1 MTAYECYYMFLCLKQ
16 HFSKP
21 SYDVFKYNWKTRT
34 SLASFNKRK
43 DRLFFERLSR
53 KKSEDEI
60 KEFFISNF
68 AYTENPRG
76 VYIPDLMQEGEEI
89 YTRWRKYNQSLFYNF
104 KLEMNVFVSHQDL
117 NEFMKCEKSQHSSLI
132 QKYLQKHL
140 SLETLVIVDQI
151 FNYSKKYD
159 TLLKDPVWEI
169 LSLKIKKYSPFVNIN
184 KEKYIEAMKE
194 TICE

>member
-1 MTAYECYYMFLCLKQ
+1 MTAYECYYVFLCLKS

-43 DRLFFERLSR
+43 DRLFFERISR
-53 KKSEDEI
+53 KKSDDEI

-76 VYIPDLMQEGEEI
+76 VYIPDLIQEGEEI
-89 YTRWRKYNQSLFYNF
+89 YTRWKKYNQSLFYNF
-104 KLEMNVFVSHQDL
+104 KLEMDVFVSHQDL
-117 NEFMKCEKSQHSSLI
+117 NEFMKCKNSQHSLLI

-140 SLETLVIVDQI
+140 SLETLVIVNQI
-151 FNYSKKYD
+151 FNYVKKYD
-159 TLLKDPVWEI
+159 EILDDPVWEI

-184 KEKYIEAMKE
+184 KEKYIEVMRE